1 MAGASGAGTT
11 RVDAVA
17 GRIPVDQKGEW
28 EPMSGRKAFFTVL
41 ITLLVIAILVAAGV
55 MLYRMGVARGLAMAE
70 ALPFAGGFMHP
81 YGYGMPGFDGA
92 CPRAW
97 RHPGG
102 MPFGGGH
109 MPFSPFGFGG
119 WLVGLLV
126 LAGFIA
132 LVVAGINA
140 LTRKPQAE
148 VQVVAAPPAPVAPA
162 PEPTPIKPARGAGR
176 SRTTKR

>member
-1 MAGASGAGTT
+1 
-11 RVDAVA
+11 
-17 GRIPVDQKGEW
+17 
-28 EPMSGRKAFFTVL
+28 MSGRKAFFTVL

-70 ALPFAGGFMHP
+70 ALPQAGPFMHP

-97 RHPGG
+97 RNPGG

-109 MPFSPFGFGG
+109 MPFGMYGFGG

-126 LAGFIA
+126 LAGFVA
-132 LVVAGINA
+132 LVVAGVNA
-140 LTRKPQAE
+140 LTRKHPAE
-148 VQVVAAPPAPVAPA
+148 VQAVAPPPAPPA
-162 PEPTPIKPARGAGR
+162 PEPTPARPARAAGR
-176 SRTTKR
+176 GRTSKR